1 MLMPAPLRRRM
12 AGAAGSLVGRVCMVT
27 GATGALG
34 KATASEFAR
43 RGATVVAVSRDE
55 GRGRALLASVRQASG
70 AGSVE
75 LLLAD
80 LSDLRSVRT
89 LVKSFGA
96 SHDRLDVLVNNAA
109 VFKRRRIET
118 ADGFELMFAT
128 NFLGPFLLTNLL
140 VPALRAGAPSRL
152 ITVSA
157 PTTTELDFAD
167 FQSKANWRPLHAF
180 GASKMADLLFTF
192 ALARRLEG
200 TRVFANV
207 VHPGLM
213 KSDLMRELSAPARFV
228 VGLVS
233 RSPDQAAETVAHL
246 ASSPELEGVT
256 GRFFKGTKLSQSN
269 EYSHDSDVQ
278 DRLWREAE
286 RLVGESFG

>member
-1 MLMPAPLRRRM
+1 MAVPALRRM
-12 AGAAGSLVGRVCMVT
+12 TGAAGSLVGRVCMVT

-43 RGATVVAVSRDE
+43 RGATVVAVSRDD

-75 LLLAD
+75 LLMGD
-80 LSDLRSVRT
+80 LSDLHSVRA
-89 LVKSFGA
+89 LAKSFGA
-96 SHDRLDVLVNNAA
+96 SHDRLDVLVNTAA

-118 ADGFELMFAT
+118 SDGFELMFAT

-140 VPALRAGAPSRL
+140 VPALRAGAPSRV

-167 FQSKANWRPLHAF
+167 LQSKTSWRPLHTF

-200 TRVFANV
+200 TRVLANV

-213 KSDLMRELSAPARFV
+213 KSDLMRELSAPARVF
-228 VGLVS
+228 VGLMS
-233 RSPDQAAETVAHL
+233 RSPEQAAEAVAYL
-246 ASSPELEGVT
+246 ASSPELAGVT
-256 GRFFKGTKLSQSN
+256 GRFFKGTKPSQSN

-278 DRLWREAE
+278 DRLWSEAE
-286 RLVGESFG
+286 RLVGESFS

>member
-1 MLMPAPLRRRM
+1 M

-43 RGATVVAVSRDE
+43 RGATVVAVARDE
-55 GRGRALLASVRQASG
+55 GRGRALLATVRQASG

-75 LLLAD
+75 LLMAD
-80 LSDLRSVRT
+80 LSNLRSVRA
-89 LVKSFGA
+89 LVKLFGG
-96 SHDRLDVLVNNAA
+96 SHDRLDVLVHTAA

-128 NFLGPFLLTNLL
+128 NFLGPFLLTNLV
-140 VPALRAGAPSRL
+140 VPALRAGAPSRV
-152 ITVSA
+152 ITVAA
-157 PTTTELDFAD
+157 PTTTELDFD
-167 FQSKANWRPLHAF
+167 DLQIKANWRPLHAF

-213 KSDLMRELSAPARFV
+213 KSHLMRELAAPARLV
-228 VGLVS
+228 VGLAS
-233 RSPDQAAETVAHL
+233 RSPDQAAQAVAYL
-246 ASSPELEGVT
+246 ASSPELEGVA
-256 GRFFKGTKLSQSN
+256 GRFFKGAKISQSN
-269 EYSHDSDVQ
+269 EYSHDPDIQ
-278 DRLWREAE
+278 DRLWKEAE
-286 RLVGESFG
+286 RLVGESFS

>member
-1 MLMPAPLRRRM
+1 M

-43 RGATVVAVSRDE
+43 RGATVVAVARDE
-55 GRGRALLASVRQASG
+55 GRGRALLATVRQASG

-75 LLLAD
+75 LLMAD
-80 LSDLRSVRT
+80 LSNLRSVRA
-89 LVKSFGA
+89 LVKLFGG
-96 SHDRLDVLVNNAA
+96 SHDRLDVLVHTAA

-128 NFLGPFLLTNLL
+128 NFLGPFLLTNLV
-140 VPALRAGAPSRL
+140 VPALRAGAPSRV
-152 ITVSA
+152 ITVAA
-157 PTTTELDFAD
+157 PTTTELDFD
-167 FQSKANWRPLHAF
+167 DLQIKANWRPLHAF

-213 KSDLMRELSAPARFV
+213 KSHLMRELAAPARLV
-228 VGLVS
+228 VGLAS
-233 RSPDQAAETVAHL
+233 RSPDQAAQAVAYL

-256 GRFFKGTKLSQSN
+256 GRFFKGAKISQSN

-278 DRLWREAE
+278 DRLWKEAE
-286 RLVGESFG
+286 RLVGESFS

>member
-1 MLMPAPLRRRM
+1 MRMAAPPPHRM

-43 RGATVVAVSRDE
+43 RSATVIAVGRDE

-96 SHDRLDVLVNNAA
+96 SHHRLDVLVNNAA

-140 VPALRAGAPSRL
+140 VPALRTGAPSRM

-167 FQSKANWRPLHAF
+167 LQSKANWQPLHTF

-192 ALARRLEG
+192 AVARRLEG
-200 TRVFANV
+200 TKVFANV
-207 VHPGLM
+207 LHPGLM
-213 KSDLMRELSAPARFV
+213 ESDLMRELAAPARFV
-228 VGLVS
+228 VGVVS
-233 RSPDQAAETVAHL
+233 RSPEQAAQTVAYL

-256 GRFFKGTKLSQSN
+256 GRFFKGAKISQSN
-269 EYSHDSDVQ
+269 EYSLDSRVK
-278 DRLWREAE
+278 DRAFAEAE
-286 RLVGESFG
+286 RLVGEAFP

>member
-1 MLMPAPLRRRM
+1 MLMTAPPPRRM

-43 RGATVVAVSRDE
+43 RGATVVAVSRTE

-75 LLLAD
+75 LLVAD

-89 LVKSFGA
+89 LAKSFGG

-140 VPALRAGAPSRL
+140 APALRAGAPSRV

-167 FQSKANWRPLHAF
+167 LQSRANWRPLHAF

-192 ALARRLEG
+192 GLARRLEG
-200 TRVFANV
+200 TRVLANV
-207 VHPGLM
+207 VHPGLI

-228 VGLVS
+228 VGLAS
-233 RSPDQAAETVAHL
+233 RSPEQAAETLAYL
-246 ASSPELEGVT
+246 ASSAELEGVT
-256 GRFFKGTKLSQSN
+256 GRFFKGTKLSESN
-269 EYSHDSDVQ
+269 VYSRDSDVQ
-278 DRLWREAE
+278 DRLWLEAG
-286 RLVGESFG
+286 RLLGESFP